1 MTPQFTEEK
10 EKKRKADGPFFNVSF
25 FRCSENFEEN
35 VRPCSSGIFNVSI
48 TRGRNELFCHFILC
62 DDSLDILRSCPD
74 RQTIPSPPPSLAI
87 HSFCST
93 SRCCCCCVFFLLVP
107 SLVSFL
113 CVCVLFVTK
122 MGLFDRTNFFFF
134 FFFPLSHLRAHKYTQ
149 PKLSWQLS
157 AVCWPKEIH
166 HKHWHPLRPVRGLYD
181 GSGLSLSHSLRH
193 LSLSQLSFLFRFYF
207 TLCLAVGGVPSRWSG
222 LKLTL
227 PPHPMHTETAAP
239 VSAHCVWYR
248 IDRIDGRS
256 RLPSVSLSCA
266 EPQTTCR
273 DASLNLRW
281 KPYMAIDTADEKSY
295 PPNKVTFVRGYIA
308 YTRLKYTYVLKIKT
322 RRCCYPRYLT
332 WSSWR
337 KSSFS
342 GGQKRD
348 KSTSKVDEC
357 RPTFSAKLSL
367 NVSGETMFSSCC
379 AKLVIE

>member
-1 MTPQFTEEK
+1 MIVWIFYDRVRIDK
-10 EKKRKADGPFFNVSF
+10 PF
-25 FRCSENFEEN
+25 
-35 VRPCSSGIFNVSI
+35 
-48 TRGRNELFCHFILC
+48 L
-62 DDSLDILRSCPD
+62 
-74 RQTIPSPPPSLAI
+74 PPSLSCY
-87 HSFCST
+87 SFILLHVTLLLLLCFFSSCSFV
-93 SRCCCCCVFFLLVP
+93 SLFFVCVCVVCYQNGALRSHQFFFFLLLS
-107 SLVSFL
+107 SLSLARTQIHTTQTELATL
-113 CVCVLFVTK
+113 CCVLTK
-122 MGLFDRTNFFFF
+122 GDPSQTLT
-134 FFFPLSHLRAHKYTQ
+134 SSQAC
-149 PKLSWQLS
+149 SG
-157 AVCWPKEIH
+157 AVWWI
-166 HKHWHPLRPVRGLYD
+166 R
-181 GSGLSLSHSLRH
+181 SLSLSHSLRH

-357 RPTFSAKLSL
+357 RPTFSTKLSL